1 MKTSRPVKQLPRS
14 LRRSGRL
21 GRYALLLSLA
31 IHSVASGATSDA
43 KNASS
48 LVADV
53 VKQTGRTGGLVVLLD
68 NGDTALANAFLKR
81 PQFLLQTLASTEARY
96 LQLRDH
102 VRALSKD
109 SRATAMA
116 YAPGQLPYADGI
128 VSVFVAEEFGP
139 DAGIDV
145 ADLVR
150 CLSPNAK
157 AFLRVSKQDEA
168 WLKKQLPAKE
178 AELETI
184 TIQGKPWTVATKKRP
199 AGMDEWPQYRH
210 DSARSRT
217 SDDELAGPPVHLR
230 WIHGQRRSRSHKE
243 HPNGAVSAGGRNFM
257 LTDEGPRFYVAP
269 AQPVLICR
277 DAYNGLVLWRREL
290 PIVKKATQDLNRMF
304 SQAVMCATED
314 RLYCVLEPGGTL
326 HALDA
331 LSGKT
336 ITVFE
341 HNPTTVLL
349 VGDRLVLTGGGP
361 IRAVDRNSGKTIWTS
376 EQTSDN
382 VVAQNGFVYAYLKDS
397 REIVCLQMTDGKQI
411 WRQQYKEINDPK
423 HKDVRLRTVIDGV
436 LICGSVDAA
445 QRIYAM
451 SAKDGAFLWT
461 RLYTVYAHGEGFLEF
476 FRLDGQL
483 WVRGEQKPDPKA
495 VGKMIGRKIKDPNW
509 SGLDPRT
516 GKTVRKIPIKDY
528 PKGCAP
534 DTATAGYLIC
544 GKNTFFDFKTG
555 EKIDISTGRSVCG
568 IGWMPAN
575 GMLYTFP
582 TDCRCRPFL
591 RGDTAMAPGS
601 GKDPKSMNPK
611 AGRLIKGPAY
621 GVKLKAPAAAKED
634 WPIYRGTAERGG
646 TVATQVPATPEVA
659 WQRKVGGRLTSPVI
673 ADGKVV
679 VSSVDSHSILAFD
692 SRSGKPLWK
701 FVAGNR
707 VDQSPTYARGR
718 FVFGCRDGS
727 VYCLN
732 AKDGQLVWRYQ
743 VAPAD
748 PLIVA
753 YGRIE
758 SVRPI
763 LGSVLV
769 ENDEVYATAGRHTG
783 MDGGILL
790 ARLNLDTGAT
800 TAQAPIDPVVAN
812 MNNMI
817 VKHGE
822 HLVMGT
828 HTIKIADLKR
838 IYPNKPALSSGH
850 SSNFED
856 DTYAF
861 RTYWTKSLGTRPEG
875 VFGGDIIG
883 HLLCFNDKFIYGA
896 DSYSNKESHRGNKH
910 NMNKPGV
917 AEYNLFCKPN
927 ISERE
932 LRRSA
937 TTGWRVPVNMRVRA
951 LVLTEGTLFA
961 AGNADPL
968 DPNRTGA
975 AQAGPD
981 DKGLLQGFSTKDG
994 AVTFTH
1000 ALPSPPLFDGL
1011 AAARGAL
1018 YLCTSDGTLLCLSG
1032 PKN

>member
-1 MKTSRPVKQLPRS
+1 MIYRFLAVLM
-14 LRRSGRL
+14 
-21 GRYALLLSLA
+21 LLA
-31 IHSVASGATSDA
+31 AGATLDA
-43 KNASS
+43 KPASS

-53 VKQTGRTGGLVVLLD
+53 VKQTERTGGLVLLLD
-68 NGDTALANAFLKR
+68 NEDTTLADAFSTR
-81 PQFLLQTLASTEARY
+81 PGFLLQTLAATEART
-96 LQLRDH
+96 LQLREH
-102 VRALSKD
+102 FRGQSKD
-109 SRATAMA
+109 SRATAMT
-116 YAPGQLPYADGI
+116 YTPGRLPYADGI
-128 VSVFVAEEFGP
+128 VSIFVAEKFGP
-139 DAGIDV
+139 DQGIGV

-150 CLSPNAK
+150 CLSPNGK
-157 AFLRVSKQDEA
+157 AFLHVSKQHES
-168 WLKKQLPAKE
+168 WLKKTLTAKDVKLQRIQLRGQSW
-178 AELETI
+178 I
-184 TIQGKPWTVATKKRP
+184 IMTKKRP

-217 SDDELAGPPVHLR
+217 SDDQLAGPPVHLR
-230 WIHGQRRSRSHKE
+230 WIDGQRRSRSHKD
-243 HPNGAVSAGGRNFM
+243 HPNGAVSAGGRNFT

-290 PIVKKATQDLNRMF
+290 PIVKEATQDLNRTF
-304 SQAVMCATED
+304 SQAAMCATTD
-314 RLYCVLEPGGTL
+314 RLYCALEPDGKL

-331 LSGKT
+331 SNGKT
-336 ITVFE
+336 VTVFE
-341 HNPTTVLL
+341 HNPTGVLL

-361 IRAVDRNSGKTIWTS
+361 VRAVDRFSGKTIWTS

-382 VVAQNGFVYAYLKDS
+382 VVAQDGFVYAYIEGG
-397 REIVCLQMTDGKQI
+397 EIVCLQMSDGKQI
-411 WRQQYKEINDPK
+411 WRQKYSALSESK
-423 HKDVRLRTVIDGV
+423 HMDFRLRTVIDGV
-436 LICGSVDAA
+436 LICGTAKSWKSTTS
-445 QRIYAM
+445 IYAM
-451 SAKDGAFLWT
+451 SAKDGAHLWSRPFT
-461 RLYTVYAHGEGFLEF
+461 MYAHGENFLDF
-476 FRLDGQL
+476 FRLGGQI
-483 WVRGEQKPDPKA
+483 WIRGEQTLDPKI
-495 VGKMIGRKIKDPNW
+495 GKKTKNPNW

-516 GKTVRKIPIKDY
+516 GKTVRMIPIKDY

-544 GKNTFFDFKTG
+544 GKNTFFDFGTG
-555 EKIDISTGRSVCG
+555 EKIDIRSGRSVCG
-568 IGWMPAN
+568 HGWMPAN

-582 TDCRCRPFL
+582 TDCRCNPYL
-591 RGDTAMAPGS
+591 RGDMAMAPAS
-601 GKDPKSMNPK
+601 SKDSKSMNPK

-621 GVKLKAPAAAKED
+621 GSRLKASVPAEAD
-634 WPIYRGTAERGG
+634 WPIYRGTAERAGYL
-646 TVATQVPATPEVA
+646 ATQVPATPKVA
-659 WQRKVGGRLTSPVI
+659 WKTQIGGRLTSPVI

-707 VDQSPTYARGR
+707 VDQSPTYARGS

-758 SVRPI
+758 SARPI

-769 ENDEVYATAGRHTG
+769 ENDEVYCTAGRHTD

-800 TAQAPIDPVVAN
+800 TAQAPIDSAVAS

-822 HLVMGT
+822 HLVMGN

-838 IYPNKPALSSGH
+838 IYPNKPALSSGA

-861 RTYWTKSLGTRPEG
+861 RTYWTKSLGSRPQG

-883 HLLCFNDKFIYGA
+883 HLLCFNDTFIYGA
-896 DSYSNKESHRGNKH
+896 DSYSNKQSHRGNKH
-910 NMNKPGV
+910 NMNKAGEG
-917 AEYNLFCKPN
+917 EYNLFRKPN
-927 ISERE
+927 ISDAE

-937 TTGWRVPVNMRVRA
+937 TSGWRVPVNMRVRA

-961 AGNADPL
+961 AGNPDPL
-968 DPNRTGA
+968 DPKRTGD
-975 AQAGPD
+975 AQSGPIDAGI
-981 DKGLLQGFSTKDG
+981 LQGFSTQDG
-994 AVTFTH
+994 SMTFTH
-1000 ALPSPPLFDGL
+1000 ALASPPVFDGL
-1011 AAARGAL
+1011 AAAHGAL
-1018 YLCTSDGTLLCLSG
+1018 YLCTVDGTLLCLSG
-1032 PKN
+1032 PM

>member
-1 MKTSRPVKQLPRS
+1 MSVERKGIFLSAYSYVAILAVVFMCGRSAGGTTS
-14 LRRSGRL
+14 
-21 GRYALLLSLA
+21 AA
-31 IHSVASGATSDA
+31 D
-43 KNASS
+43 NASL

-53 VKQTGRTGGLVVLLD
+53 VKQAGRTGGLVVLLD
-68 NGDTALANAFLKR
+68 NGDTALADAFAKR
-81 PQFLLQTLASTEARY
+81 PGFLLQTLAATEART
-96 LQLRDH
+96 LQLRKH
-102 VRALSKD
+102 LGAQSND
-109 SRATAMA
+109 SRATAMT
-116 YAPGQLPYADGI
+116 YPLGSLPYADGI
-128 VSVFVAEEFGP
+128 VSLFVAETFGP
-139 DAGIDV
+139 DRGIGV
-145 ADLVR
+145 EDLVR
-150 CLSPNAK
+150 CLSPNGK
-157 AFLRVSKQDEA
+157 AFLHISKQHEA
-168 WLKKQLPAKE
+168 WLMGQWPANE
-178 AELETI
+178 AELKSTLIEG
-184 TIQGKPWTVATKKRP
+184 QSWTVVTKKRP

-217 SDDELAGPPVHLR
+217 SEDQLVAPPVHLR
-230 WIHGQRRSRSHKE
+230 WIDGQRRSRSHKD

-290 PIVKKATQDLNRMF
+290 PIVKKATQDLNRTF
-304 SQAVMCATED
+304 SQAAMCATAD
-314 RLYCVLEPGGTL
+314 RLYCALEPGGQL

-331 LSGKT
+331 LNGKT
-336 ITVFE
+336 VTVFE
-341 HNPTTVLL
+341 HNPKTVLL

-361 IRAVDRNSGKTIWTS
+361 VRAIDRSSGKTIWTS
-376 EQTSDN
+376 KQTSDN
-382 VVAQNGFVYAYLKDS
+382 VVAQDGFVYAYLEGG
-397 REIVCLQMTDGKQI
+397 EIVCLRMTDGKKM
-411 WRQQYKEINDPK
+411 WQQKYKALSDPK
-423 HKDVRLRTVIDGV
+423 LMDIRLRTVIDGV
-436 LICGSVDAA
+436 LICGTAKGTA
-445 QRIYAM
+445 IIYGM
-451 SAKDGAFLWT
+451 NAKDGAYLWGRPFT
-461 RLYTVYAHGEGFLEF
+461 MVAHGDAYLDF
-476 FRLDGQL
+476 FRLDGQIWL
-483 WVRGEQKPDPKA
+483 RGEQKADPKA
-495 VGKMIGRKIKDPNW
+495 VGKMIGRKTKDPNW

-516 GKTVRKIPIKDY
+516 GKTVRTFPAKGY

-544 GKNTFFDFKTG
+544 GKNTFFDFRTG
-555 EKIDISTGRSVCG
+555 EKTDIRSGRSVCG
-568 IGWMPAN
+568 HGWMPAN

-582 TDCRCRPFL
+582 TDCRCHPYL
-591 RGDTAMAPGS
+591 RGDMAMAPAS
-601 GKDPKSMNPK
+601 TKDPTSMNPK
-611 AGRLIKGPAY
+611 AGRLTKGPAY
-621 GVKLKAPAAAKED
+621 GVKLKALAPAKED
-634 WPIYRGTAERGG
+634 WPIYRGTAERAGY
-646 TVATQVPATPEVA
+646 VVTQVPAKPKVA

-679 VSSVDSHSILAFD
+679 VSAVESHTIHAFD
-692 SRSGKPLWK
+692 SRSGKPLWT

-732 AKDGQLVWRYQ
+732 AADGQLVWRYQ
-743 VAPAD
+743 AAPAD

-753 YGRIE
+753 YGRVE
-758 SVRPI
+758 SARPI

-800 TAQAPIDPVVAN
+800 TAQAPMDSRTAS

-822 HLVMGT
+822 HLVMGN
-828 HTIKIADLKR
+828 HTISIAELKHV
-838 IYPNKPALSSGH
+838 YPGKPALSSGA

-896 DSYSNKESHRGNKH
+896 DSYNNKESHKGNKH
-910 NMNKPGV
+910 NMNKAGQG
-917 AEYNLFCKPN
+917 EYNLFAKPN
-927 ISERE
+927 ISDVE

-968 DPNRTGA
+968 DPQGTGD
-975 AQAGPD
+975 AQSGPVD
-981 DKGLLQGFSTKDG
+981 AGLLQGFSTQDG
-994 AVTFTH
+994 SMTFTH

-1018 YLCTSDGTLLCLSG
+1018 YLCTVDGTLLCLSAE
-1032 PKN
+1032 

>member
-1 MKTSRPVKQLPRS
+1 M
-14 LRRSGRL
+14 
-21 GRYALLLSLA
+21 GRYALLLALTLT
-31 IHSVASGATSDA
+31 IHGVAAGATPDA

-68 NGDTALANAFLKR
+68 NGDTALAEAFSKR
-81 PQFLLQTLASTEARY
+81 PGFLLQTLVATEARY

-102 VRALSKD
+102 VSLQSDDA
-109 SRATAMA
+109 RATAMT
-116 YAPGQLPYADGI
+116 YTPGRLPYADGI

-139 DAGIDV
+139 DQGIDV

-150 CLSPNAK
+150 CLSPKGK
-157 AFLRVSKQDEA
+157 AFLHLSKQHES

-178 AELETI
+178 ADLERTR
-184 TIQGKPWTVATKKRP
+184 IQGQSWTVMTKRRP

-217 SDDELAGPPVHLR
+217 SDDQLVGPPVNLR
-230 WIHGQRRSRSHKE
+230 WIDGQRRSRSHKD

-269 AQPVLICR
+269 ARPVLICR

-290 PIVKKATQDLNRMF
+290 PIVKNATRDLNSTF
-304 SQAVMCATED
+304 SQAAMCATTD
-314 RLYCVLEPGGTL
+314 RLYCALEPGGKL

-331 LSGKT
+331 FSGKT

-341 HNPTTVLL
+341 HNPKTVLL
-349 VGDRLVLTGGGP
+349 VGDLLVLTGGGP
-361 IRAVDRNSGKTIWTS
+361 VRAVDRHSAETIWTS

-382 VVAQNGFVYAYLKDS
+382 VVAQDGFVYAYLKES
-397 REIVCLQMTDGKQI
+397 REIACLRMTDGRQI
-411 WRQQYKEINDPK
+411 WQQQYKEINDPK

-436 LICGSVDAA
+436 LICGSVDEA

-451 SAKDGAFLWT
+451 SAKDGTFLWT
-461 RLYTVYAHGEGFLEF
+461 RLYTVYAHGEGFLDF
-476 FRLDGQL
+476 FRLDGQI
-483 WVRGEQKPDPKA
+483 WVRGEQTMDPKI
-495 VGKMIGRKIKDPNW
+495 GKKTKNPNW
-509 SGLDPRT
+509 SGFDPRT
-516 GKTVRKIPIKDY
+516 GNTIRMIPIKGY

-534 DTATAGYLIC
+534 DTATARYLIC
-544 GKNTFFDFKTG
+544 GKNTFFDFRTG
-555 EKIDISTGRSVCG
+555 EKIDIRSGRSVCG

-582 TDCRCRPFL
+582 TDCRCAPYL
-591 RGDTAMAPGS
+591 RGDMAMAPGS
-601 GKDPKSMNPK
+601 SKDSKSMNPK

-621 GVKLKAPAAAKED
+621 GAKLEDPAPPKED
-634 WPIYRGTAERGG
+634 WPIYRGTAERAGY
-646 TVATQVPATPEVA
+646 VATQVPASPKVA
-659 WQRKVGGRLTSPVI
+659 WKRKLGGRLTSPVI

-679 VSSVDSHSILAFD
+679 VSDVNSHSILAFD

-727 VYCLN
+727 VYCLS
-732 AKDGQLVWRYQ
+732 ADDGQLVWRYQ
-743 VAPAD
+743 AAPAD

-758 SVRPI
+758 SARPI
-763 LGSVLV
+763 LGSVMV
-769 ENDEVYATAGRHTG
+769 ENDDVYCTVGRHTG
-783 MDGGILL
+783 LDGGILL
-790 ARLNLDTGAT
+790 TRLNLDTGAT
-800 TAQAPIDPVVAN
+800 TAQAPIDSTVAS

-822 HLVMGT
+822 HLVMSN

-838 IYPNKPALSSGH
+838 VYPNKPALSSGK

-861 RTYWTKSLGTRPEG
+861 RTYWTKSLGSRPEG

-896 DSYSNKESHRGNKH
+896 DSYSNNESHRGNKH
-910 NMNKPGV
+910 NMNKPGEG
-917 AEYNLFCKPN
+917 EYNLFAKPN
-927 ISERE
+927 ISDAQR
-932 LRRSA
+932 RRSA
-937 TTGWRVPVNMRVRA
+937 TSGWRAAVNMRVRA
-951 LVLTEGTLFA
+951 LLLTESTLFA
-961 AGNADPL
+961 AGNPDPL
-968 DPNRTGA
+968 SPKDTGD
-975 AQAGPD
+975 AQPGPIDAG
-981 DKGLLQGFSTKDG
+981 LMQGFSTQDG
-994 AVTFTH
+994 SMTFTH
-1000 ALPSPPLFDGL
+1000 ELPSPPIFDGL
-1011 AAARGAL
+1011 VAARGDL
-1018 YLCTSDGTLLCLSG
+1018 YLCTIDGTLLCLSG
-1032 PKN
+1032 PKRGKQTQ

>member
-1 MKTSRPVKQLPRS
+1 MKQLPRT

-21 GRYALLLSLA
+21 GRYALLLSLT
-31 IHSVASGATSDA
+31 IHSVAAGATSDA

-68 NGDTALANAFLKR
+68 NGDTALADAFSNR
-81 PQFLLQTLASTEARY
+81 PQFLLQTLTSTEARY

-102 VRALSKD
+102 VRVQSDDA
-109 SRATAMA
+109 RATAMT
-116 YAPGQLPYADGI
+116 YAPGRLPYADGI
-128 VSVFVAEEFGP
+128 VSIFVAENFGP
-139 DAGIDV
+139 EQGIGV

-150 CLSPNAK
+150 CLSPDGK
-157 AFLRVSKQDEA
+157 AFLHVSTQHES

-178 AELETI
+178 AELERTR
-184 TIQGKPWTVATKKRP
+184 IQGQSWTVVTKRRP

-217 SDDELAGPPVHLR
+217 SDDQLAGPPVHLR
-230 WIHGQRRSRSHKE
+230 WIDGQRRSRSHKG

-257 LTDEGPRFYVAP
+257 LADEGPRFYVAP

-290 PIVKKATQDLNRMF
+290 PIVKNATQDLNRTF
-304 SQAVMCATED
+304 SQAAMCATTD
-314 RLYCVLEPGGTL
+314 RLYCVLEPGGKL

-341 HNPTTVLL
+341 HNPTNVLL

-361 IRAVDRNSGKTIWTS
+361 VRVVDRNSGKTIWTS
-376 EQTSDN
+376 KQTSDN
-382 VVAQNGFVYAYLKDS
+382 VVVQDGFVYAYLEGG
-397 REIVCLQMTDGKQI
+397 EIACQRMTDGKKV
-411 WRQQYKEINDPK
+411 WQQKYEALSDPK
-423 HKDVRLRTVIDGV
+423 LKDIRLRTVIDGV
-436 LICGSVDAA
+436 LICGTAKDPTS
-445 QRIYAM
+445 IYGM
-451 SAKDGAFLWT
+451 NAKDGAYLWSRPFT
-461 RLYTVYAHGEGFLEF
+461 MYAHGENFLDF
-476 FRLDGQL
+476 FRLNGEI
-483 WVRGEQKPDPKA
+483 WVRGEQTLDPRI
-495 VGKMIGRKIKDPNW
+495 GKKTKNPNW

-516 GKTVRKIPIKDY
+516 GKIIRKIPIKGY
-528 PKGCAP
+528 NKGCAP
-534 DTATAGYLIC
+534 DTATAKYLIC
-544 GKNTFFDFKTG
+544 GKYSFIDFKTG
-555 EKIDISTGRSVCG
+555 ELTNTAAGRSVCG
-568 IGWMPAN
+568 HGWMPAN

-582 TDCRCRPFL
+582 TDCQCNPFL
-591 RGDTAMAPGS
+591 RGDIGMAPGS
-601 GKDPKSMNPK
+601 PKAPDSINPK

-646 TVATQVPATPEVA
+646 YVATQVPAKPKVA
-659 WQRKVGGRLTSPVI
+659 WKAQIGGRLTSPVI

-679 VSSVDSHSILAFD
+679 VSNVDSHSILAFD

-732 AKDGQLVWRYQ
+732 ADDGQLVWRYQ
-743 VAPAD
+743 AAPAD

-758 SVRPI
+758 SARPI

-769 ENDEVYATAGRHTG
+769 ENDEVFCTVGRHTD

-790 ARLNLDTGAT
+790 TRLNLDTGAT
-800 TAQAPIDPVVAN
+800 TAQAPIDPKVAN

-822 HLVMGT
+822 HLVMGS
-828 HTIKIADLKR
+828 HTLKIADLKR
-838 IYPNKPALSSGH
+838 VYPNKPTLSSGR
-850 SSNFED
+850 SSSFED

-861 RTYWTKSLGTRPEG
+861 RTYWTKSLGSRPNG

-896 DSYSNKESHRGNKH
+896 DSYSNNESHRGNKH
-910 NMNKPGV
+910 NMNKAGEG
-917 AEYNLFCKPN
+917 EYHLFAQPN
-927 ISERE
+927 ISDVQM
-932 LRRSA
+932 RRSA
-937 TTGWRVPVNMRVRA
+937 TSGWRVPVNMRVRA
-951 LVLTEGTLFA
+951 LLLTQGTLFA
-961 AGNADPL
+961 AGNSDPL
-968 DPNRTGA
+968 DPQGTGD
-975 AQAGPD
+975 AQSGPVDAGV
-981 DKGLLQGFSTKDG
+981 LQGFSTKNG
-994 AVTFTH
+994 SVTFTH
-1000 ALPSPPLFDGL
+1000 ALPSPPIFDGL
-1011 AAARGAL
+1011 AAAHGAL
-1018 YLCTSDGTLLCLSG
+1018 YLCTVDGTLLCL
-1032 PKN
+1032 